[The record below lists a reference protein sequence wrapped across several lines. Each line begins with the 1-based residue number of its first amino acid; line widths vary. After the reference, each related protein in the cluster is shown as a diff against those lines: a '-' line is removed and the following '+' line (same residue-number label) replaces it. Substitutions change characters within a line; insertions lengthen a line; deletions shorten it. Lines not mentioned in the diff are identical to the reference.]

1 MNTEHILVHLAL
13 KLWIQ
18 LTAPTTARK
27 QAAARMPG
35 KAYETRKTRAAQ
47 VTATRE
53 HAAADEEVCAPQK
66 NDKTSVTYSRS
77 AA

>member
-1 MNTEHILVHLAL
+1 
-13 KLWIQ
+13 
-18 LTAPTTARK
+18 
-27 QAAARMPG
+27 MPG